1 MRLGRRRSLSQPE
14 SKQGAGPREA
24 GRAAGAPPGCDPSPA
39 LSVAAFALRAARSSR
54 RRGDRTEGRGRVLLP
69 KADGEWNS
77 WSRTPTRGPSAS
89 RTERDGELGSRTER
103 NGELGS
109 RTETATAGL
118 LPDGLWGHPGIGY
131 FIKRPTLETGT
142 PRSCLKCPRSRLAF
156 LGGAGRELVA
166 EALRPARP
174 RGSRVHPGQ
183 GRSRSRSP
191 SPAGLPA
198 PTPGVLGPGG
208 VRVCLVAE
216 RPAAGQKLP
225 APPNSSTSPSFTG
238 EETGLSFLPC
248 TRGRRR
254 GQVQSCYADEISER
268 SQSTVRLVTA
278 SWLPAPHKAAGQG
291 EGSGD
296 GPEGWNER

>member
-1 MRLGRRRSLSQPE
+1 M
-14 SKQGAGPREA
+14 
-24 GRAAGAPPGCDPSPA
+24 
-39 LSVAAFALRAARSSR
+39 
-54 RRGDRTEGRGRVLLP
+54 
-69 KADGEWNS
+69 
-77 WSRTPTRGPSAS
+77 AS
-89 RTERDGELGSRTER
+89 
-103 NGELGS
+103 
-109 RTETATAGL
+109 L

-156 LGGAGRELVA
+156 LGGAGEELVA

-183 GRSRSRSP
+183 GRSHSRSA

-225 APPNSSTSPSFTG
+225 APPNSSTSPSFAG

-254 GQVQSCYADEISER
+254 GQVQSCYADEISEC

-296 GPEGWNER
+296 GPEGWNKR